1 MNRLAFCIPAM
12 IRYAGFAL
20 MAILMI
26 PLSLVFAEDS
36 GSQLSIIPNLE
47 GAYENPEAGLKIVLP
62 EGWKGVQQYGGF
74 VTAGPEGVAVDP
86 RIQPDVLMSIIPKSK
101 VAYSESITKYTPPSD
116 ASDVVCSITEASYE
130 TINNLSARKS
140 VQICE
145 GGTYKIIRSNEIF
158 SDKYYVGIFL
168 SARTLDLYDRN
179 VAAFEESLKTLEIK
193 DAQDFRAAES
203 SVLQLQKEC
212 PVVTL
217 FEKKT
222 DVPIESNVAV
232 TDFAF
237 DEQKRQLTFHI
248 EGKKDTRGIADIEIS
263 KVLEGPFTVL
273 VDGKAIDTF
282 VTIDGQGSQFIR
294 SYYDDA
300 SHDVTIIGTKAV
312 PEFPAVIGALAA
324 VMAAA
329 ILLGRKFR
337 R

>member
-1 MNRLAFCIPAM
+1 M
-12 IRYAGFAL
+12 IRYSGFAL
-20 MAILMI
+20 MAILI
-26 PLSLVFAEDS
+26 VPFSSVFADDS

-47 GAYENPEAGLKIVLP
+47 GEYENPEAGLKIVLP

-74 VTAGPEGVAVDP
+74 VTAGPEGVNIDP

-101 VAYSESITKYTPPSD
+101 VAYAESITKYIPQSGS
-116 ASDVVCSITEASYE
+116 SDVICNITEASFE
-130 TINNLSARKS
+130 TINNLSTRKS
-140 VQICE
+140 IQRCE
-145 GGTYKIIRSNEIF
+145 GSTYQITRSTEIL

-203 SVLQLQKEC
+203 SVLQLQKEY

-237 DEQKRQLTFHI
+237 DEQKKQLTFHI

-282 VTIDGQGSQFIR
+282 ATIDGQDRQFIR

-312 PEFPAVIGALAA
+312 PEFPVVIGALAA